1 MGLGLRKEG
10 VVGGEAA
17 GSGSWRPGCSL
28 IRAECTGVSPWIL
41 REPEPDDLHS
51 LVCYTSVNILLKIKK
66 KGKKPCFFFHILYVL
81 DFKTKAAWFEL
92 MGKIFSSSERRGR
105 NGLDFLVEYFPW
117 SQALCYI
124 VLHWALPHL
133 VLSAG
138 LWNDVL
144 TYPHL
149 INGETEAQKM
159 FRNVEK
165 LVLLCMWQTQGLALW
180 SSGFKG
186 L

>member
-28 IRAECTGVSPWIL
+28 IQAECTGVSPWIL

-124 VLHWALPHL
+124 VLHCVTL
-133 VLSAG
+133 G
-138 LWNDVL
+138 L
-144 TYPHL
+144 T
-149 INGETEAQKM
+149 
-159 FRNVEK
+159 
-165 LVLLCMWQTQGLALW
+165 
-180 SSGFKG
+180 SSGLISRAVKWCINLSPSYKWRNWG
-186 L
+186 PENV